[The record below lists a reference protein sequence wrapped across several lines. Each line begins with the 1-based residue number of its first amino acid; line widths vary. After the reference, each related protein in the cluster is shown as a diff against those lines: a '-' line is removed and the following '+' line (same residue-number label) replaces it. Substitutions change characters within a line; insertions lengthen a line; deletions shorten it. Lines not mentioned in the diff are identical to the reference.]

1 MELALVFSALML
13 GAAGAPHCAA
23 MCGPACAALLRAC
36 GGSRQPAA
44 SLGFHLARGAGYA
57 AAGAVAAASVG
68 ALSQLGQLSPLLR
81 PLWTLLHCAAL
92 GLGLWLLWQG
102 RQPAWLENI
111 GRRAA
116 RVAPQQ
122 AGPAGWQAL
131 HGPLRGNTKGLLRAG
146 AAGAAWVAWPCGLL
160 QSALVVAA
168 LANTAW
174 GGAAAMA
181 AFAAASASGLALAPW
196 AFARLA
202 GSDGGALQVQGW
214 AVRIAGAAL
223 AAASAW
229 ALGQDLFRRVIAY
242 CLA

>member
-1 MELALVFSALML
+1 MELALIFSALML

-36 GGSRQPAA
+36 GEPRKPAA
-44 SLGFHLARGAGYA
+44 AWSFHLARMAGYA

-68 ALSQLGQLSPLLR
+68 ALAQLGQLSPLLR

-102 RQPAWLENI
+102 RQPSWLENI
-111 GRRAA
+111 GRSAG

-122 AGPAGWQAL
+122 AAAGGWQRL
-131 HGPLRGNTKGLLRAG
+131 HGPLRTS

-168 LANTAW
+168 LAHSAW

-181 AFAAASASGLALAPW
+181 AFAAASAGGLMLAPW

-202 GSDGGALQVQGW
+202 GSGGSALQVQAW
-214 AVRIAGAAL
+214 AVRVAGGVL
-223 AAASAW
+223 AGASAW
-229 ALGQDLFRRVIAY
+229 ALGQDLIRRVVAY
-242 CLA
+242 CFS